1 MFYFLE
7 NVYLLIGRSAKTVTA
22 TEILGNGYYFARP
35 MLIMKQTSVI
45 PFQYKIQQLIVPQ

>member
-7 NVYLLIGRSAKTVTA
+7 NLYLLIGRSAKTVTA
-22 TEILGNGYYFARP
+22 TEILGNGYYFARA

-45 PFQYKIQQLIVPQ
+45 PFQYKIQQLIVRQ